1 MYFLILN
8 SVIDM
13 NFLIQV
19 ISDED
24 VRDSKEIA
32 KFGES
37 ITALINEGEDDKTL
51 LNYKDAVLNVLNL
64 KSS

>member
-1 MYFLILN
+1 M
-8 SVIDM
+8 
-13 NFLIQV
+13 

>member
-1 MYFLILN
+1 
-8 SVIDM
+8 M
-13 NFLIQV
+13 NFFIQV
-19 ISDED
+19 FSEED
-24 VRDSKEIA
+24 VWDSEEIA

-64 KSS
+64 KTS